1 MARWGP
7 ELRLDAVTLV
17 TTVHLLGR
25 CEPAVAL
32 ARRRC
37 PLALPKGPG
46 GAPIVYRDASLLLIA
61 LLRTLWRLSYRVMHD
76 WLVAWPA
83 LSDARGLP
91 TDAHVRPRVPC
102 ASHQWK
108 RGASAGAPPCELLF
122 VGLVKEALRRRIIGA
137 RDLVGDSV
145 PVKAWRTADPEAALG
160 HAPAQH
166 PSRFLRGFRVHTL
179 LCRGSGL
186 PAMSLV

>member
-1 MARWGP
+1 MARRGP
-7 ELRLDAVTLV
+7 ELHLDAVTLV
-17 TTVHLLGR
+17 TTVHLHGR

-61 LLRTLWRLSYRVMHD
+61 LLRTLWRLSYRDMHD

-83 LSDARGLP
+83 LADARGLP

-102 ASHQWK
+102 ASHRWK
-108 RGASAGAPPCELLF
+108 RGASAGAPPC
-122 VGLVKEALRRRIIGA
+122 
-137 RDLVGDSV
+137 
-145 PVKAWRTADPEAALG
+145 RTAIVATMPSLAQSASVSGVGVSSTNTVLRKASAAATSAG
-160 HAPAQH
+160 SI
-166 PSRFLRGFRVHTL
+166 SR
-179 LCRGSGL
+179 
-186 PAMSLV
+186 